1 MSFKALATAD
11 ALLTGLKV
19 KLISKGGFT
28 ATIKISREPFT
39 LKATAEL
46 TIKDATPNQIGTE
59 DGHSTS
65 RVRRNTDRY

>member
-1 MSFKALATAD
+1 LSFKALATAD

-28 ATIKISREPFT
+28 AIKISREPFT